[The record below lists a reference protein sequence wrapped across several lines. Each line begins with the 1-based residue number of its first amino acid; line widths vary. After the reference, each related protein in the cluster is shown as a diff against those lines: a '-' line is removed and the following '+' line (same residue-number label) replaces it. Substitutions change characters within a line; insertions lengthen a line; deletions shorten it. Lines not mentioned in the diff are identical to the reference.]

1 MKKTKTKN
9 FFRKL
14 GALIKHPFSRK
25 NEPLLH
31 TVEWIL
37 ILLAFFVVGFSI
49 VYYQTAENIF
59 GGGKLKSFGK
69 EEAIAPPTEE
79 EKKFIGET
87 VEEPVVDITGWD
99 TYRNQWYGFEI
110 QHPDSWTNMQY
121 RTSTS
126 KNSRYETVYKFRKD
140 SSGENDPYVG
150 FDVAVYATKKAASVD
165 QTNDIQKKDGAPDD
179 TSNCQFYQDLTMGE
193 ENNTFQKVSV
203 SKDSACFEPTYFF
216 SIKKDNY
223 LFDII
228 PVAKDGAEMPANLEQ
243 DVNKNFPEYKK
254 VVSSLK
260 LIPIA
265 RPVVVNAVMSKPKTT
280 ARRPLAAAVM
290 AGRLVCP
297 FKNDHPSYSKTKGH
311 HMDEDCC
318 MDPDEDRN
326 PWCSY

>member
-1 MKKTKTKN
+1 MQKTKK
-9 FFRKL
+9 FFKKL
-14 GALIKHPFSRK
+14 GDFIKHPFNRK

-31 TVEWIL
+31 TIEWVF
-37 ILLAFFVVGFSI
+37 ILLAFFAVGLPI
-49 VYYQTAENIF
+49 INYQTRENNL
-59 GGGKLKSFGK
+59 GGGKLTSLGNQ
-69 EEAIAPPTEE
+69 EATAPPSEA

-87 VEEPVVDITGWD
+87 VTEPIVDVTGWD

-110 QHPDSWTNMQY
+110 NHPDSWINMQY

-126 KNSRYETVYKFRKD
+126 KNSRFETVYKFRKD

-150 FDVAVYATKKAASVD
+150 FDVVVYSTKKAASVD

-193 ENNTFQKVSV
+193 ENNVFQKVSV
-203 SKDSACFEPTYFF
+203 SEGNTCYDSTYFF

-223 LFDII
+223 LFDIV

-260 LIPIA
+260 FIPIE
-265 RPVVVNAVMSKPKTT
+265 RPVVVNAALSKPKTT
-280 ARRPLAAAVM
+280 ARRPLAAAVV

-297 FKNDHPSYSKTKGH
+297 FKNDHPSKSKTKGH